1 MSYLVLARKW
11 RPKRFDEMVGQGHVL
26 QALTNA
32 LDRDR
37 LHHAYLFT
45 GTRGVGK
52 TTVARIFAK
61 ALNCERGVSSRPC
74 GECDAC
80 REIDSGRFVDL
91 IEVDAAS
98 RTKVD
103 DTREL
108 LDNVVYLPVK
118 GRFKIYLIDEVHMF
132 SPASFNALLKTLEE
146 PPEHVKFLLAT
157 TDPQKL
163 PVTVLSRCL
172 QFNLRALPQQHIQRY
187 LGDILEK
194 EGIESDAESLRL
206 VSEAAGGSIRDA
218 LSLLDQA
225 IGYCD
230 GRLGAEAVADM
241 LGVTDRRLLESLLDA
256 LAAGDAETLFALV
269 DQALERSVDPARLL
283 AELAESVHRASL
295 AQWLPAEDSTA
306 PGASAPEVDPQTLQ
320 LWYQIALGGRR
331 DIGWAPSARVGLEMT
346 LLRMLAFHP
355 ADRAESASTGGV
367 AEAAPAPAYRHGQG
381 GRKAPEP
388 ASAESGRQSPR
399 PEGPAA
405 PAVSENVAPA
415 AAEPVQASGRVADA
429 ASAEEQA
436 RRTERPAGPA
446 VPENV
451 AQASAAP
458 APAPV
463 REPDASPA
471 EEPGRRI
478 DPENWPEIVSRLPMP
493 ARSLAERCH
502 ASLDG
507 ETVVL
512 TIDPGFRSMASK
524 GTQDRL
530 VAQLKRLGVSQP
542 LRFVFG
548 TAPERPSVEDRPAR
562 PAQPAPEGPTPAEIR
577 EQNERAAEAA
587 RVESIRSHPAARVLT
602 ERAGARLLPDSVRP
616 VEAGGHANEQQP
628 AGDTR

>member
-132 SPASFNALLKTLEE
+132 SAASFNALLKTLEE

-206 VSEAAGGSIRDA
+206 VSESAGGSIRDA

-230 GRLGAEAVADM
+230 GRLDAEAVADM
-241 LGVTDRRLLESLLDA
+241 LGVTDRRLLESLLHA
-256 LAAGDAETLFALV
+256 LAAGDADALFALV

-295 AQWLPAEDSTA
+295 AQWLPPGDSTE
-306 PGASAPEVDPQTLQ
+306 PGAKAPDVDPQTLQ

-346 LLRMLAFHP
+346 LLRMLAFQPVDRP
-355 ADRAESASTGGV
+355 ASAPAPVGNV
-367 AEAAPAPAYRHGQG
+367 ADAGAAPAYRLAE
-381 GRKAPEP
+381 RARPEP
-388 ASAESGRQSPR
+388 GPETR
-399 PEGPAA
+399 PEAS
-405 PAVSENVAPA
+405 PAVDVAARWSTPP
-415 AAEPVQASGRVADA
+415 AEPNVPDRTVPDASRSPAGSDN
-429 ASAEEQA
+429 
-436 RRTERPAGPA
+436 PAGPSA
-446 VPENV
+446 DPGV
-451 AQASAAP
+451 ASASAGEVDSP
-458 APAPV
+458 RAFD
-463 REPDASPA
+463 PD
-471 EEPGRRI
+471 R
-478 DPENWPEIVSRLPMP
+478 WPELVSRLPMP

-502 ASLDG
+502 ASLDSD
-507 ETVVL
+507 TVVL

-524 GTQDRL
+524 STQDRL
-530 VAQLKRLGVSQP
+530 VTQLKRLGVTQP
-542 LRFVFG
+542 VRFVFG
-548 TAPERPSVEDRPAR
+548 SPVERRAEA
-562 PAQPAPEGPTPAEIR
+562 APAPRAPAVDGPTPAEIR
-577 EQNERAAEAA
+577 EQNERAARDA
-587 RVESIRSHPAARVLT
+587 REQSVRSHPSARVLT
-602 ERAGARLLPDSVRP
+602 ERAGAELLPDSVRP
-616 VEAGGHANEQQP
+616 VEQGEHANEQQP
-628 AGDTR
+628 AGDRR

>member
-61 ALNCERGVSSRPC
+61 ALNCERGVSSQPC

-108 LDNVVYLPVK
+108 LDNVAYLPVK

-132 SPASFNALLKTLEE
+132 SQASFNALLKTLEE

-172 QFNLRALPQQHIQRY
+172 QFNLRALPQPHIQRY

-194 EGIESDAESLRL
+194 EGIESDTESLRL
-206 VSEAAGGSIRDA
+206 VSESAGGSIRDA

-225 IGYCD
+225 IGFCD
-230 GRLGAEAVADM
+230 GRLDAEAVADM
-241 LGVTDRRLLESLLDA
+241 LGVTDRRLLDA
-256 LAAGDAETLFALV
+256 LLAALAEGDAERVFSLV
-269 DQALERSVDPARLL
+269 EQALERSVDPARLL
-283 AELAESVHRASL
+283 AELAESVHRLSL
-295 AQWLPAEDSTA
+295 AQWLPPEEGGEPD
-306 PGASAPEVDPQTLQ
+306 GALSAVDPQTLQ

-331 DIGWAPSARVGLEMT
+331 DIGWAPSPRVGLEMT
-346 LLRMLAFHP
+346 LLRMLAFQP
-355 ADRAESASTGGV
+355 AGQGRAIPSAGV
-367 AEAAPAPAYRHGQG
+367 SDAGTAPAYRAE
-381 GRKAPEP
+381 RRPEP
-388 ASAESGRQSPR
+388 PAGSGAPAPTRHALAQDEPT
-399 PEGPAA
+399 PNGAVDPAA
-405 PAVSENVAPA
+405 PAVEA
-415 AAEPVQASGRVADA
+415 AAEPRADV
-429 ASAEEQA
+429 SA
-436 RRTERPAGPA
+436 GD
-446 VPENV
+446 
-451 AQASAAP
+451 
-458 APAPV
+458 APV
-463 REPDASPA
+463 APSREGVSITPA
-471 EEPGRRI
+471 
-478 DPENWPEIVSRLPMP
+478 NWPEMVTRLPMP
-493 ARSLAERCH
+493 ARSLAERCTV
-502 ASLDG
+502 AEEDG
-507 ETVVL
+507 VVVL

-524 GTQDRL
+524 ATQDRL
-530 VAQLKRLGVSQP
+530 VTQLERMGVSSP
-542 LRFVFG
+542 VRFVVG
-548 TAPERPSVEDRPAR
+548 DAASAPAPEAAR
-562 PAQPAPEGPTPAEIR
+562 PAPAAPEGPTPAEIR
-577 EQNERAAEAA
+577 ERNEREARAE
-587 RVESIRSHPAARVLT
+587 RMESVQSHPAARVLA
-602 ERAGARLLPDSVRP
+602 ERAGAELLPDSVRP
-616 VEAGGHANEQQP
+616 VETGGPDFEQP
-628 AGDTR
+628 SAGDRR

>member
-61 ALNCERGVSSRPC
+61 ALNCEQGVSSTPC
-74 GECDAC
+74 GECGAC
-80 REIDSGRFVDL
+80 REIDAGRFVDL

-103 DTREL
+103 DTRDL

-132 SPASFNALLKTLEE
+132 SAASFNALLKTLEE

-172 QFNLRALPQQHIQRY
+172 QFNLRALPQTHIQRY
-187 LGDILEK
+187 LGDILVK
-194 EGIESDAESLRL
+194 EGIQSDDEALRL
-206 VSEAAGGSIRDA
+206 VSESAGGSIRDA

-225 IGYCD
+225 IGFCD
-230 GRLGAEAVADM
+230 GRIDGEAVADM
-241 LGVTDRRLLESLLDA
+241 LGVTDQRLLRALLDA
-256 LAAGDAETLFALV
+256 LAAGDAESLFLHV

-283 AELAESVHRASL
+283 AELAESVHRASV
-295 AQWLPAEDSTA
+295 AQWLPAAETVD
-306 PGASAPEVDPQTLQ
+306 GASAYADADPQTLQ

-331 DIGWAPSARVGLEMT
+331 DIGWAPSPRVGLEMT
-346 LLRMLAFHP
+346 LLRMLAFQP
-355 ADRAESASTGGV
+355 ATGEEGESRKVAASAPARVADGPATGGYQID
-367 AEAAPAPAYRHGQG
+367 ANAPPPPRPAPATVSRREPPSGPVAPTH
-381 GRKAPEP
+381 APEQGAP
-388 ASAESGRQSPR
+388 EAMGESADSME
-399 PEGPAA
+399 A
-405 PAVSENVAPA
+405 PGTLRIGAHNW
-415 AAEPVQASGRVADA
+415 AE
-429 ASAEEQA
+429 
-436 RRTERPAGPA
+436 T
-446 VPENV
+446 
-451 AQASAAP
+451 
-458 APAPV
+458 
-463 REPDASPA
+463 
-471 EEPGRRI
+471 
-478 DPENWPEIVSRLPMP
+478 VSRLAMP

-502 ASLDG
+502 ASDEGDSLL
-507 ETVVL
+507 L

-530 VAQLKRLGVSQP
+530 VSQLKRLGVMQAV
-542 LRFVFG
+542 RFVFG
-548 TAPERPSVEDRPAR
+548 EASSPSPTATASASPETTGTPSMAV
-562 PAQPAPEGPTPAEIR
+562 EGPTPAEIR
-577 EQNERAAEAA
+577 ERNEQADQQA
-587 RVESIRSHPAARVLT
+587 RIDSVRQHPAAQVMA
-602 ERAGARLLPDSVRP
+602 ERAGAELIPESVRP
-616 VEAGGHANEQQP
+616 VGGAGGSVNE
-628 AGDTR
+628 